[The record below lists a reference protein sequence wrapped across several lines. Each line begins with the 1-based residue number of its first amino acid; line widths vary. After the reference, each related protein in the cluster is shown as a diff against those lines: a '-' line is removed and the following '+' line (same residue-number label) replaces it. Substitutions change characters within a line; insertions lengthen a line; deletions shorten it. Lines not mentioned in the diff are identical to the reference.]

1 MKNLQERL
9 DDLRALVCHP
19 DFLAGRGLSN
29 EVNIRF
35 FCYAPHEEPTVTHFL
50 RQLQKDATENFC
62 PVIHDLY
69 RIFLDA
75 FADLCILEEIPAM
88 EEERGRDFLRAQL
101 HAAVG
106 EPAFIERIAPENL
119 TRGRDVLILTGVGDV
134 FPFLRVH
141 TLLAALQPHIT
152 DIPILVM
159 YPGTFDGYRLRLFDR
174 LAPSDYYRAF
184 NIV

>member
-9 DDLRALVCHP
+9 DDLRSLIRQP

-35 FCYAPHEEPTVTHFL
+35 FCYDPQDEVAVAHFL
-50 RQLQKDATENFC
+50 RQLSKDTTEAFC
-62 PVIHDLY
+62 PVVHDLY
-69 RIFLDA
+69 HLFLDA
-75 FADLCILEEIPAM
+75 CDALGITGAIPAM

-101 HAAVG
+101 HAAIG
-106 EPAFIERIAPENL
+106 EQELIARIAPEQL
-119 TRGRDVLILTGVGDV
+119 MRGRDVLILTGVGEV

-174 LAPSDYYRAF
+174 LAPNDYYRAF

>member
-9 DDLRALVCHP
+9 SDLRTLIRQP
-19 DFLAGRGLSN
+19 DFRAGRGLSN

-35 FCYAPHEEPTVTHFL
+35 FCYAPHEEPTIAHFL
-50 RQLQKDATENFC
+50 RQLPKDASEDFR
-62 PVIHDLY
+62 PVVHDLY
-69 RIFLDA
+69 RLFLDA
-75 FADLCILEEIPAM
+75 CAELGILDAIPAM

-101 HAAVG
+101 HAAIG
-106 EPAFIERIAPENL
+106 EREFIVRIAPEQL

-152 DIPILVM
+152 DTPILVM

-174 LAPSDYYRAF
+174 LAPGDYYRAF
-184 NIV
+184 NIA